1 MDGASVV
8 SVWADCSRSRVTH
21 SRPSGRAEAYQDT
34 APAINAAAAGYG
46 EVRRLLEARR
56 EEVGIAKAAGAD
68 TTYRAWITFDGELP
82 DFCTCKDMTLG
93 GILNCT
99 LSLGIASYHIDTVGV
114 VASVLPCGTPA
125 SASIV
130 IYEQII
136 YPNGYPLAKFTTG
149 TTYHVPVPELNY
161 GIDEGP
167 IKVGR

>member
-1 MDGASVV
+1 MKLAILSSLLTATVATTADNKWHMTKDNTADGV
-8 SVWADCSRSRVTH
+8 CS
-21 SRPSGRAEAYQDT
+21 
-34 APAINAAAAGYG
+34 I
-46 EVRRLLEARR
+46 
-56 EEVGIAKAAGAD
+56 
-68 TTYRAWITFDGELP
+68 FDGELP